1 MKTTIDRSGRM
12 VIPKEILRQSG
23 IKPGMPLEVRWENG
37 TIAVTPA
44 SSAIKLERKRRLLL
58 AVAAK
63 KVPRLPPKAANSTRN
78 AQRQGFR
85 KLVDRARRE
94 GGKKWFTKLEDLP
107 K

>member
-1 MKTTIDRSGRM
+1 MKTTIDRSGRL
-12 VIPKEILRQSG
+12 VIPQKILRQSG
-23 IKPGMPLEVRWENG
+23 IKPDMPLDIRWDNG
-37 TIAVTPA
+37 TISITPA
-44 SSAIKLERKRRLLL
+44 SLAVKLERKRRLLL

-63 KVPRLPPKAANSTRN
+63 KVPRLSPKAANPTRN

>member
-23 IKPGMPLEVRWENG
+23 IKPGMPLEVRWDNG
-37 TIAVTPA
+37 TIAITPA
-44 SSAIKLERKRRLLL
+44 SLAVKFERKRRLLV

-63 KVPRLPPKAANSTRN
+63 KVARRSPKAANSNRN

-94 GGKKWFTKLEDLP
+94 GEKKWFTKLEDLP